1 MSAFFKNIE
10 YARNY
15 FFNTLENLQKKS
27 IKKMDKKYTIDDN
40 DTMNEHTNVSVNET
54 AQPVV
59 DGEEKK
65 VSVDETAQPVVVG
78 EEKKVSVDE
87 TAQPVVEGED
97 KKVFVDEISPSI
109 ENDQY
114 QRETIPYIS
123 TDDDSDSDNGLIYDK
138 SPYIF
143 KNLYSSNEQYFHYI
157 NDRLNKEFGGCMDTD
172 STKYKIHF
180 CIYAINGTC
189 SFRGDIMP
197 FLQFIF
203 ENNGGIYSF
212 PSMEFNCSPTVEP
225 DVYFKNECIKKLLD
239 LFPIKQID
247 EDILEDI
254 YKGFLEYDDSNIF
267 VVFDFSNF
275 FKSMIWESTETTI
288 MSTFLS
294 SMKKETY
301 SYVWGIVDDILEKKI
316 NNTPIENIIAEFFTK
331 YRYMREIKK
340 EYGSIASLPMIA
352 YLCKF
357 ENDSYVNITQ
367 SEKNKNSYEKR
378 SDHPLLGPF
387 YIFSKDKI
395 NENAKRYAV
404 FTENNIVIDD
414 DLEVINEN
422 DPTFFNRVIL
432 NKSVIEYTSNN
443 ESFICIKPETFFY
456 EL

>member
-15 FFNTLENLQKKS
+15 FFNTLENLQNKS
-27 IKKMDKKYTIDDN
+27 IKKMDKKHTI
-40 DTMNEHTNVSVNET
+40 E
-54 AQPVV
+54 
-59 DGEEKK
+59 
-65 VSVDETAQPVVVG
+65 
-78 EEKKVSVDE
+78 
-87 TAQPVVEGED
+87 
-97 KKVFVDEISPSI
+97 
-109 ENDQY
+109 ENDIINENNNISDKSIDNEVISENTMEPVPIDENTPPLENENNTKLV
-114 QRETIPYIS
+114 RDDESDDESIMYIS
-123 TDDDSDSDNGLIYDK
+123 SDHDSDIDSDHDSDIDIDSDSDSDDGLIYDK

-180 CIYAINGTC
+180 CIYAMNGTC

-203 ENNGGIYSF
+203 ENNGGVSSF
-212 PSMEFNCSPTVEP
+212 PTMEFNCSPNVEP

-254 YKGFLEYDDSNIF
+254 YKGFLEYDESNIF

-294 SMKKETY
+294 SMKKETH
-301 SYVWGIVDDILEKKI
+301 SYIWGIVDDIVEKNI
-316 NNTPIENIIAEFFTK
+316 NNIPIGNIIVEFFNK
-331 YRYMREIKK
+331 YRYMKEIKK
-340 EYGSIASLPMIA
+340 EYGSIASVPMIA
-352 YLCKF
+352 YLCKY
-357 ENDSYVNITQ
+357 ENSVYVNINQ
-367 SEKNKNSYEKR
+367 SDNLKNSYEKR

-395 NENAKRYAV
+395 NENAKRFAV
-404 FTENNIVIDD
+404 FTENNIVVDD
-414 DLEVINEN
+414 KLESISES

-432 NKSVIEYTSNN
+432 NKSVIEYTANN
-443 ESFICIKPETFFY
+443 ESLLCIKPETFFY

>member
-10 YARNY
+10 YARKY
-15 FFNTLENLQKKS
+15 FFNTLENLQNKS
-27 IKKMDKKYTIDDN
+27 IKKMDKKYTIDEKDAIDEKN
-40 DTMNEHTNVSVNET
+40 NISDKSIDTEVITENTME
-54 AQPVV
+54 PVEP
-59 DGEEKK
+59 G
-65 VSVDETAQPVVVG
+65 PI
-78 EEKKVSVDE
+78 
-87 TAQPVVEGED
+87 
-97 KKVFVDEISPSI
+97 DEIQKPI
-109 ENDQY
+109 ENDDN
-114 QRETIPYIS
+114 RESINDDESAGKSIPYIS
-123 TDDDSDSDNGLIYDK
+123 SDDDDESVESIPYMPSDSDNDSDSDDGLIYDK

-143 KNLYSSNEQYFHYI
+143 KNLYSSNQQYFHYI

-180 CIYAINGTC
+180 CIYAMNGTC

-212 PSMEFNCSPTVEP
+212 PTMEFNCSPNVEP

-254 YKGFLEYDDSNIF
+254 YKGFLEYDESNIF

-301 SYVWGIVDDILEKKI
+301 SYVWGIVDDVVEKNINNIPIGNIILE
-316 NNTPIENIIAEFFTK
+316 FFNK

-340 EYGSIASLPMIA
+340 EYGSIASVPMIA

-357 ENDSYVNITQ
+357 ENGVYVNINQ
-367 SEKNKNSYEKR
+367 SDNIKSSYEKR

-395 NENAKRYAV
+395 NENAKRFAV
-404 FTENNIVIDD
+404 FTENNIVVDD
-414 DLEVINEN
+414 KLESISES

-432 NKSVIEYTSNN
+432 NKSVVEYTANN
-443 ESFICIKPETFFY
+443 ENLLCIKPETFFY

>member
-15 FFNTLENLQKKS
+15 FFNTLENLQNKS
-27 IKKMDKKYTIDDN
+27 IKKM
-40 DTMNEHTNVSVNET
+40 
-54 AQPVV
+54 
-59 DGEEKK
+59 EKK
-65 VSVDETAQPVVVG
+65 HTIE
-78 EEKKVSVDE
+78 
-87 TAQPVVEGED
+87 
-97 KKVFVDEISPSI
+97 
-109 ENDQY
+109 ENDLIDENNNISDKSIDNKPITENTIEPVEPGPLDEHEPPLENESNTKLVRDDESY
-114 QRETIPYIS
+114 ERSIPYILS
-123 TDDDSDSDNGLIYDK
+123 DDEYVSDSDDGLIYDK
-138 SPYIF
+138 SPYIY

-180 CIYAINGTC
+180 CIYAMNGTC

-203 ENNGGIYSF
+203 ENNGGVYSF
-212 PSMEFNCSPTVEP
+212 PSMEFNCSPNVDA

-254 YKGFLEYDDSNIF
+254 YKGFLEYDESNIF

-301 SYVWGIVDDILEKKI
+301 SYVWGIVDDSVEKSINNIPIGNIILE
-316 NNTPIENIIAEFFTK
+316 FFDK
-331 YRYMREIKK
+331 YRYMKEIKK
-340 EYGSIASLPMIA
+340 EYGSIASVPMIA

-357 ENDSYVNITQ
+357 ENGSYVNINQ
-367 SEKNKNSYEKR
+367 SDNFKNSYEKR

-395 NENAKRYAV
+395 NENAKRFAV

-414 DLEVINEN
+414 KLESMSES

-432 NKSVIEYTSNN
+432 NKSVIEYTENN
-443 ESFICIKPETFFY
+443 ENLLCIKPETFFY